1 MIHFFLLFYFRPPVR
16 GRRVFYKKVVMKNSK
31 YLKALFPYFGGKSLI
46 ADTVWHYLGNV
57 KTYIEPFFGS
67 GAVLLRRPPTKRE
80 KIYEIICDKDGF
92 IANWQINSI
101 TREDGGLLLSASR
114 EGKEAGYAI
123 VTNLGDGIFE
133 LNEIRVNDTF
143 KRQGLGTELYRNA
156 AQKVKALGGKL
167 YTSPE
172 MTDAGKA
179 LRDSIDKAGG
189 LGNNTRVKG
198 AYRREVLSSF
208 NPPAATSCWIGSGT
222 TKGDSLRIPF
232 LAHDVGI
239 TAAKGSTVM
248 TRTF

>member
-1 MIHFFLLFYFRPPVR
+1 MEIQDETT
-16 GRRVFYKKVVMKNSK
+16 
-31 YLKALFPYFGGKSLI
+31 
-46 ADTVWHYLGNV
+46 AD
-57 KTYIEPFFGS
+57 
-67 GAVLLRRPPTKRE
+67 
-80 KIYEIICDKDGF
+80 
-92 IANWQINSI
+92 WQINSI
-101 TREDGGLLLSASR
+101 TREDGGLLLSASC

-208 NPPAATSCWIGSGT
+208 NPPAAKEGGTSSSIGKQALAAT
-222 TKGDSLRIPF
+222 NEIDRKEIKVSLEPQ
-232 LAHDVGI
+232 GG
-239 TAAKGSTVM
+239 KPMTV
-248 TRTF
+248 

>member
-1 MIHFFLLFYFRPPVR
+1 M
-16 GRRVFYKKVVMKNSK
+16 GRDDVIWSTPTSEAKRIVESGILAESSKKIQQ
-31 YLKALFPYFGGKSLI
+31 AAKSAEAPKET
-46 ADTVWHYLGNV
+46 AD
-57 KTYIEPFFGS
+57 
-67 GAVLLRRPPTKRE
+67 
-80 KIYEIICDKDGF
+80 
-92 IANWQINSI
+92 WQINSI

-208 NPPAATSCWIGSGT
+208 NPPAAKDAERGIVAYHGG
-222 TKGDSLRIPF
+222 KGDVELDPSF
-232 LAHDVGI
+232 A
-239 TAAKGSTVM
+239 GSTTGNPTSVWGVFF
-248 TRTF
+248 TPSQKEAQRYVDDFHQGKGKITTASWKKLRS